1 MEQEDLKFKGVVSD
15 VGLVRDGEQFRSF
28 NLTIGVTV
36 KTGKNMGYEE
46 GERLMHQFRKDL
58 LGKDVELVAVTF
70 PCPVCGRAF
79 NTEQGMK
86 QHIRMVHE
94 EKETKGGKKGSSKK
108 TRGGSSKKKTSKAKK
123 PKKNTKSKKS
133 SK

>member
-1 MEQEDLKFKGVVSD
+1 VAQEDLKFKGVVSD

-86 QHIRMVHE
+86 QHVRMVHE

-108 TRGGSSKKKTSKAKK
+108 KTSKAKK
-123 PKKNTKSKKS
+123 SKKNTKSKKG